1 MKIFEAELNDGL
13 GEILSAKS
21 SIAYASIVEPSSTTF
36 CKKQTDVKA
45 LAGVEDKDLYYTQSI
60 LVTTSWNK
68 NDDIF
73 DKVEV
78 WGAKTTPIHKPTNLE
93 HNEGIIV
100 GHITSN
106 WPIMDDGVLI
116 DESTPVENLPN
127 KYHILTGSVIYVGYT
142 EKELKERAEKLIA
155 EIENG
160 TKYVSME
167 CFFKGFDYG
176 LINKSTNEYKILGR
190 NEETAFLTKHLRAYG
205 GLGEYEDHKIGRVL
219 RQITFSGKG
228 FVDKPANPESIIF
241 THNNLKFDK
250 PVASLELNKEKN
262 DNFENVG
269 VFSNQANLK
278 ETDMSLEKEV
288 AEIKEKIEAMC
299 DCKEAVAEAK
309 TLASDLENKNTELSE
324 TLKAT
329 ETELSEV
336 KAAFEAA
343 VLEKEEAAKKMAEDM
358 KKKEEEMEKMK
369 AEFDAANEILAA
381 YKDKEA
387 EMMKKEKKMKRM
399 ATLLETGLDTEL
411 ATSTVEKFESLDDAS
426 FDSMTEVFAAMM
438 PMKKKKMEE
447 EEAVMKKKASEE
459 TSVDAEVLETAEVE
473 ETIDL
478 SVGSEDSAVS
488 EVDNT
493 RAALVDF
500 VYNRLGKKLNKGE

>member
-1 MKIFEAELNDGL
+1 MKIFASEIEDGL
-13 GEILSAKS
+13 EEALSAKA
-21 SIAYASIVEPSSTTF
+21 SISYASEVQPSSTQF
-36 CKKQTDVKA
+36 CTKNTDIKS
-45 LAGVEDKDLYYTQSI
+45 LAGIEDKDLYYTQSI

-73 DKVEV
+73 DKDEV
-78 WGAKTTPIHKPTNLE
+78 WAAKNTPIHKPTNLE

-106 WPIMDDGVLI
+106 WPITDDGILI
-116 DESTPVENLPN
+116 DESTPIENLPN
-127 KYHILTGSVIYVGYT
+127 KYHILTGSVIYSGYT
-142 EKELKERAEKLIA
+142 EEDLKNRSDKLIA

-176 LINKSTNEYKILGR
+176 LINKATNEYKILSR
-190 NEETAFLTKHLRAYG
+190 SEETAFLTKHLRAYG
-205 GLGEYEDHKIGRVL
+205 GLGEYQDHKIGRVL

-228 FVDKPANPESIIF
+228 FVDKPANPESVIF
-241 THNNLKFDK
+241 TKNSINFDK
-250 PVASLELNKEKN
+250 NISLSESIKEKN
-262 DNFENVG
+262 SDFSNVG

-278 ETDMSLEKEV
+278 ENDMSLEKEV
-288 AEIKEKIEAMC
+288 AEIKEKIEAMA
-299 DCKEAVAEAK
+299 DCKAAVAEAA
-309 TLASDLENKNTELSE
+309 TVASDLQNQNTELSE
-324 TLKAT
+324 VLKAK

-336 KAAFEAA
+336 KAALENTL
-343 VLEKEEAAKKMAEDM
+343 LEKEEAAKKMAEDM
-358 KKKEEEMEKMK
+358 KKKEEEMQKMK

-438 PMKKKKMEE
+438 PSKKKKMEE
-447 EEAVMKKKASEE
+447 AMVMKKKASEE
-459 TSVDAEVLETAEVE
+459 ETEILETAETEDTV
-473 ETIDL
+473 DL
-478 SVGSEDSAVS
+478 SVGSEAEVS